1 MDFRFESNIDK
12 VTKEVE
18 RKSREIL
25 REAVANRMR
34 KIRCP
39 VHGTTPTRIMHT
51 GGSNEFHNF
60 EIEVCCDRLRGSIEM
75 ALKME

>member
-1 MDFRFESNIDK
+1 LDFRFESNIDK

-18 RKSREIL
+18 RKSKEIL
-25 REAVANRMR
+25 GEAVANKMR

-39 VHGTTPTRIMHT
+39 VHGTTPARIAHA
-51 GGSNEFHNF
+51 GGSSEFHNF
-60 EIEVCCDRLRGSIEM
+60 EIEVCCDRLREAIKA